1 MFKII
6 VERECGCFKR
16 SDLSNNIELDS
27 KEEALMKSL
36 EIKDIM
42 NNEFCSKHKFAVQE
56 VDNTFLI
63 VMV

>member
-27 KEEALMKSL
+27 KEEALIKSL

>member
-6 VERECGCFKR
+6 VERECGCFKK
-16 SDLSNNIELDS
+16 SNLSNNIELDS
-27 KEEALMKSL
+27 KEEALIKSL